1 MTITKTL
8 DVGAYFSGLDHLG
21 ITRQLLAEAGVQAAT
36 SNPGSTSVTVRI
48 DEGVTGVDEIEIG
61 RSPWLEAPGEDGFI
75 ETAAALDIVGVD
87 GEGGNVV
94 RHV

>member
-48 DEGVTGVDEIEIG
+48 DEGVTGVAKLRKVIEACG
-61 RSPWLEAPGEDGFI
+61 QHCRGEATPH
-75 ETAAALDIVGVD
+75 
-87 GEGGNVV
+87 
-94 RHV
+94 HVCTDRRAHV